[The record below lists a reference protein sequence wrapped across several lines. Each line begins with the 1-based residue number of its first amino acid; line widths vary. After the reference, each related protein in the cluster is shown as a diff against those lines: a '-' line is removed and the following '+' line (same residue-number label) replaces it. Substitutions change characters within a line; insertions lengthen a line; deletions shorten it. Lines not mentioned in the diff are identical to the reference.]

1 MIERFSELVGLIYQ
15 GPTEV
20 QPWLGFADLLRR
32 TADAHAV
39 AITLHHAE
47 KELGDVYVM
56 AHAPGDRTDWVE
68 VERIYRNEF
77 MSDDPHRLS
86 ELRPGEPVLTVA
98 ASQSPTVRAFL
109 ADIGITHSL
118 RACFAE
124 PGGMRCWLDMIWN
137 IPESAAS
144 CLTASL
150 EMMRRLSPHLDR
162 ATALYVAMK
171 RQEAERAIYASVVD
185 HFALGCLLLNENG
198 EVIHVNHIAASIIDE
213 WPNVAIVRGR
223 IAITERT
230 AQRELEGAI
239 ASVMV
244 ARRQGETAA
253 PEKIVRVGTPGS
265 RLLGLLVYPAPPAH
279 YYRGTQAPS
288 VIVHLSDLSPGQ
300 ETLRAPRPMPLGKI
314 AQLFGLTRQE
324 STLALLLAHGH
335 TIAESARDMC
345 IAEAAARNYSKKIYA
360 KMGVSSQTELVRL
373 MLRSLSF
380 LR

>member
-1 MIERFSELVGLIYQ
+1 
-15 GPTEV
+15 
-20 QPWLGFADLLRR
+20 
-32 TADAHAV
+32 
-39 AITLHHAE
+39 
-47 KELGDVYVM
+47 M
-56 AHAPGDRTDWVE
+56 AHAPGDRTDWIE
-68 VERIYRNEF
+68 VERIYRNDF

-86 ELRPGEPVLTVA
+86 ELRPGESVLTVA

-137 IPESAAS
+137 IPESAAP
-144 CLTASL
+144 CITGSL
-150 EMMRRLSPHLDR
+150 EMMRRLSPHLNR

-198 EVIHVNHIAASIIDE
+198 EVIHVNHIAASIIAE

-223 IAITERT
+223 ITIAERM
-230 AQRELEGAI
+230 AQRELEDAI
-239 ASVMV
+239 AGIMA
-244 ARRQGETAA
+244 ARRQGKAAA
-253 PEKIVRVGTPGS
+253 PEKLVRVGTPGG
-265 RLLGLLVYPAPPAH
+265 RLLGLLVYPAPPAR

-288 VIVHLSDLSPGQ
+288 AIVHLSDLSPGQ
-300 ETLRAPRPMPLGKI
+300 ETPRAPRPMPLGKI

-345 IAEAAARNYSKKIYA
+345 IAETAARNYSKKVYA